1 MTSLQRKGVI
11 GSIGDGI
18 EWLRRN
24 PILIVLFL
32 LYGLIELG
40 AELLGPA
47 GFVLT
52 LVGWL
57 LLPYIDGLVHVIG
70 EQEASGES
78 GDIGRASSTVLARY
92 LSLIGIWI
100 AYVVAVFVGFLFLIL
115 PGIYLAVRLSL
126 AFPACVIDDQDAFES
141 LSTSWSVA
149 KGNLLKL
156 FGIFVASLVVV
167 GGVGAV
173 TVLFTGFD
181 GEFYITFLLL
191 SALLT
196 AVISPVVQFALARVY
211 LENRPADETPTT
223 DDDTRENDGWGS
235 TADDRTRTDRD
246 GDRWD
251 DANW

>member
-1 MTSLQRKGVI
+1 MTSLRRKGAI

-18 EWLRRN
+18 DWLRRN

-40 AELLGPA
+40 AELLGPG

-52 LVGWL
+52 LVGFL

-100 AYVVAVFVGFLFLIL
+100 AYTVAIFVGLLFLIL

-167 GGVGAV
+167 GSVGIV

-181 GEFYITFLLL
+181 GEFFITFLFL

-196 AVISPVVQFALARVY
+196 AVVSPVVQFAFARVY
-211 LENRPADETPTT
+211 LENRPADETPATA
-223 DDDTRENDGWGS
+223 DDTRRNDGWG
-235 TADDRTRTDRD
+235 TTTDDRTRTDRD
-246 GDRWD
+246 DDRWD

>member
-1 MTSLQRKGVI
+1 MPSLQRKGVI

-24 PILIVLFL
+24 PILMVVFL

-40 AELLGPA
+40 AEILGPA
-47 GFVLT
+47 GVVLT

-70 EQEASGES
+70 KQEASGES
-78 GDIGRASSTVLARY
+78 GDIGRASSTVLGRY
-92 LSLIGIWI
+92 LSLIVIWI
-100 AYVVAVFVGFLFLIL
+100 AYVIAVSIGLIFLIL

-167 GGVGAV
+167 GSVGIV
-173 TVLFTGFD
+173 TVLYTGLD
-181 GEFYITFLLL
+181 GEFYLTFLLV

-196 AVISPVVQFALARVY
+196 AVVSPVVQFALARVY
-211 LENRPADETPTT
+211 LENRPTDETSTSE
-223 DDDTRENDGWGS
+223 DDTQNDGWG
-235 TADDRTRTDRD
+235 TTTDDRTRTNRD
-246 GDRWD
+246 DDRWD